1 MQLKNKF
8 YDDKTIKLGRGVV
21 FHIAPSNVPVNFA
34 FSLVMGMLSGNSNI
48 VRVPSQKFE
57 QVDIIVNAVN
67 TLAKIAKHSVI
78 SDRIVIVRYD
88 RGSDATKQFSL
99 CCNVRIIWGGD
110 NTINQIRKNM
120 LSPRAFDVSFADRY
134 SICAINAKSYINYD
148 KTDKIA
154 NNFYNDTY
162 LFDQNACTSPHLV
175 IWIGSKEE
183 VEMSKNKFWTRL
195 YDLVKIRYQLQSISA
210 IDKLATFYDHAIRS
224 ASINIEDKVDNLI
237 FRVNLSE
244 FNKI

>member
-8 YDDKTIKLGRGVV
+8 YDDKTIKLESVV

-48 VRVPSQKFE
+48 VRMPSKNE

-67 TLAKIAKHSVI
+67 SLAKIAKHSVI

-110 NTINQIRKNM
+110 NTVNQIRKNM

-134 SICAINAKSYINYD
+134 SICAINVKSYINYD

-154 NNFYNDTY
+154 NN
-162 LFDQNACTSPHLV
+162 
-175 IWIGSKEE
+175 
-183 VEMSKNKFWTRL
+183 
-195 YDLVKIRYQLQSISA
+195 LQ
-210 IDKLATFYDHAIRS
+210 
-224 ASINIEDKVDNLI
+224 
-237 FRVNLSE
+237 
-244 FNKI
+244 